1 MCLWCCTTA
10 LKVCGAAKKTPTTT
24 TKKEKIRHVFLSDG
38 KKNIPK
44 KAPLKFTEAPDLY
57 EHKVNE

>member
-10 LKVCGAAKKTPTTT
+10 LKVCGAAKKTPTT

-44 KAPLKFTEAPDLY
+44 KAPLKFTEAPDLC